1 MIKAKLYNQLGEEKG
16 EAKLSPAMFDVK
28 VNKTLIHQVVVA
40 QMANARLVLADTLGK
55 GEVRGG
61 GKKPWNQK
69 GTGRARHGSIRSP
82 LWRGGGVT
90 FGPKSDRNF
99 TKKVNKKMKQLA
111 LFGVLT
117 DKAASENVV
126 VFEDLKF
133 TAGKT
138 KELATLLKKVNLINK
153 GLLVI
158 DSKDKDLIKVARNIK
173 ALNVLSADSLNVYD
187 ILKCKNLIFTET
199 ALKQAG
205 EVYKSKK

>member
-1 MIKAKLYNQLGEEKG
+1 
-16 EAKLSPAMFDVK
+16 
-28 VNKTLIHQVVVA
+28 
-40 QMANARLVLADTLGK
+40 
-55 GEVRGG
+55 
-61 GKKPWNQK
+61 
-69 GTGRARHGSIRSP
+69 
-82 LWRGGGVT
+82 
-90 FGPKSDRNF
+90 
-99 TKKVNKKMKQLA
+99 MKQLA